1 MKGETAMLAVS
12 HLLADVESYG
22 DQLRY
27 SEGARGHRTGTHSGA
42 GPVVVWSVTR
52 SCNLKCM
59 HCYANSEN
67 KKYEGEL
74 DTQEALQ
81 LIDQM
86 AEMKVPVI
94 LFSGGE
100 PLARPDIFQLAEYA
114 IGKGI
119 RITFSTN
126 GTLIDE
132 TAARRIKELGVGY
145 VGISLDGIGEV
156 HDYFRNRTGAFELA
170 MRGVRNCISQGQKV
184 GLRFTMNRHN
194 IAQLP
199 LIFELMEK
207 EGIQRA
213 CFYHMVYT
221 GRGSLSD
228 DISHEETRAALDYI
242 FEKARDFNRRGLQK
256 ELLTV
261 DNHADA
267 VYLYMKALE
276 LNEERAADILRKLRM
291 NGGNRTGIAICNIDH
306 QGNVHP
312 DQFTP
317 DVTFGNVKQ
326 EAFRDIWFG
335 SHPVLTGLRD
345 RKPLLSGRCGSCR
358 YLDICNGNFRSRSL
372 AVHGDLWADDPA
384 CFLSDEEIR
393 QELAVR

>member
-1 MKGETAMLAVS
+1 MLAVS

-74 DTQEALQ
+74 DTAEALQ

-242 FEKARDFNRRGLQK
+242 FEKARDFNRRGLHK

-276 LNEERAADILRKLRM
+276 LNEERAAEILRKLRM

>member
-1 MKGETAMLAVS
+1 MLAVS

-27 SEGARGHRTGTHSGA
+27 SEGSRGHRTGTHSGA

-74 DTQEALQ
+74 DTQEALR
-81 LIDQM
+81 LIDEM

-114 IGKGI
+114 IGKSI

-384 CFLSDEEIR
+384 CFLRDEEIR
-393 QELAVR
+393 QELAIR

>member
-74 DTQEALQ
+74 DTEEALR

-145 VGISLDGIGEV
+145 VGISLDGVGEV

-207 EGIQRA
+207 ESIQRA

-242 FEKARDFNRRGLQK
+242 FEKARDFNCRGLHK

-267 VYLYMKALE
+267 VYLYMKVLE

-291 NGGNRTGIAICNIDH
+291 NGGNRTGIAICNVDH
-306 QGNVHP
+306 LGNVHP

-345 RKPLLSGRCGSCR
+345 RKPLLSGRCGSCW